1 MNNFILFNSFLLHS
15 DRPIAIAYSPTE
27 PNPTHLAEIYR
38 PTPAHHSNTPIYVNA
53 VPDISESVNQQFQA
67 PFFPSINLEN
77 TQSTHN
83 GWSVVTPSTFID
95 NLHLNS
101 NQPQQQ
107 QLQQQQLSE
116 PKTNSNS
123 NNLISASL
131 LNINGTVNQS
141 ENESSSKI
149 PSSIE
154 ESTKKFDIESFKP
167 DFLGGFKPIIKSS
180 AERSESKSVE
190 LNPIPSSV
198 SVENKSSDEIS
209 LESIGYDDEEDIL

>member
-1 MNNFILFNSFLLHS
+1 MLHS

-38 PTPAHHSNTPIYVNA
+38 PTPPHHSNTPMYVNA
-53 VPDISESVNQQFQA
+53 VPEVSDSVNQQFQA

-83 GWSVVTPSTFID
+83 GWSVVTPSTFFID
-95 NLHLNS
+95 NSHLIS

-107 QLQQQQLSE
+107 QLQQHQQQTQLNE
-116 PKTNSNS
+116 PKTSNNS

-131 LNINGTVNQS
+131 LNVNGTDNHS
-141 ENESSSKI
+141 ENENSSKI
-149 PSSIE
+149 QSSIE

-167 DFLGGFKPIIKSS
+167 DFLDGFKPIIKSS
-180 AERSESKSVE
+180 AERSEAKSVE
-190 LNPIPSSV
+190 LNPISSST

-209 LESIGYDDEEDIL
+209 LESLGIDDEGDIL